1 MASRTSA
8 AFWLGMLGIT
18 TMILSLQAGCAAH
31 APPKVDETRVKQFAG
46 RGYLADNRFSIV
58 TTFSNWT
65 VGQNSFDIGWTV
77 PVSGNLLPV
86 VVYLPGL
93 GESRSSGESWRTA
106 WAQAGYAV
114 LSLQLLDED
123 RKVRSSSAARREDFG
138 SLARERYTTEV
149 TATRLKA
156 LVALLAEL
164 QKRQASDETLLRRL
178 DRSRVAIAGFDVGA
192 YTSMLVAGE
201 MSKGNAE
208 PVRPPIAVAAI
219 IALSPYADFSGS
231 PFSTRYQSI
240 VLPVLSVSGDEDT
253 DAAGVVS
260 SPSVRK
266 APFEYMP
273 SHDAYLLW
281 LANATHAVFSGT
293 LLGAVEE
300 PAEKAAARTG
310 DSQGSRKGSSRREGR
325 RSGNGPSGAAGGNDD
340 NTRVGSGGP
349 GGYIASPTDRAI
361 SISLTQ
367 GVTTAFLDAYLKQDP
382 IAQEWLQRDARR
394 WIRERGELRR
404 K

>member
-1 MASRTSA
+1 
-8 AFWLGMLGIT
+8 
-18 TMILSLQAGCAAH
+18 
-31 APPKVDETRVKQFAG
+31 V
-46 RGYLADNRFSIV
+46 
-58 TTFSNWT
+58 
-65 VGQNSFDIGWTV
+65 
-77 PVSGNLLPV
+77 
-86 VVYLPGL
+86 
-93 GESRSSGESWRTA
+93 
-106 WAQAGYAV
+106 
-114 LSLQLLDED
+114 
-123 RKVRSSSAARREDFG
+123 
-138 SLARERYTTEV
+138 RYTTEV

-293 LLGAVEE
+293 LLGAVEK

-349 GGYIASPTDRAI
+349 GGYIASPTDRAMPGRPEEFHH
-361 SISLTQ
+361 Q
-367 GVTTAFLDAYLKQDP
+367 P
-382 IAQEWLQRDARR
+382 
-394 WIRERGELRR
+394 
-404 K
+404 

>member
-1 MASRTSA
+1 
-8 AFWLGMLGIT
+8 
-18 TMILSLQAGCAAH
+18 
-31 APPKVDETRVKQFAG
+31 
-46 RGYLADNRFSIV
+46 
-58 TTFSNWT
+58 
-65 VGQNSFDIGWTV
+65 
-77 PVSGNLLPV
+77 
-86 VVYLPGL
+86 
-93 GESRSSGESWRTA
+93 
-106 WAQAGYAV
+106 
-114 LSLQLLDED
+114 
-123 RKVRSSSAARREDFG
+123 VRSSSAARREDFG
-138 SLARERYTTEV
+138 SLTRERYTTEV

-240 VLPVLSVSGDEDT
+240 VLPVPSVSGDEDT

-293 LLGAVEE
+293 LLGAVEK

-382 IAQEWLQRDARR
+382 IAQEWLQRVEAEMIAHRN
-394 WIRERGELRR
+394 
-404 K
+404 KP